1 MSGEPRSD
9 KEPEEQVSTGPGT
22 HAEAV
27 PPEHRTPATGGRTPD
42 DQAPPTDDTSGLEA
56 LPSRGGEVGDEG
68 ASGGA

>member
-27 PPEHRTPATGGRTPD
+27 PPEHRDATTDGQTPD
-42 DQAPPTDDTSGLEA
+42 DHAPPTEDTSGLEV
-56 LPSRGGEVGDEG
+56 LPSRGGEVGGEG
-68 ASGGA
+68 TSGA